1 MSELQEL
8 MITTKGINL
17 SDCKRSFIL
26 RDYSD
31 GIHVKFSTE
40 ISGLIA
46 DRCEKEIWIDFITT
60 INAKFAEASSIDIQS
75 VGETIINC
83 FTCYLSTLFFQSKY
97 QKKLNSIMRYI
108 EDKNKTVFIQRKLFV
123 VNPMKKGLRV
133 LEVICLNEFEAP
145 PPQVLNNSVPLVPR

>member
-8 MITTKGINL
+8 MITAKGKNL

-46 DRCEKEIWIDFITT
+46 DRCEREVWIDFITT
-60 INAKFAEASSIDIQS
+60 INEKFAEASSVDVQS
-75 VGETIINC
+75 VSETILNC
-83 FTCYLSTLFFQSKY
+83 LTCYLSTVFFQSKY

-145 PPQVLNNSVPLVPR
+145 PPQVLNNSIPLVPR